1 MLKNRYLFIA
11 LGLFLYSVVSSAQ
24 SNVGVRLPNVS
35 IGINLPTYP
44 ELVVVPGYPVYYAPR
59 LNTNFFFYDG
69 MYWIYQDDNWY
80 ASTWY
85 NGPWDIVDPEL
96 VPVFILRVPV
106 RYYRQPPAYFY
117 GWWPDLAP
125 RWGEHWGRDWEQH
138 RNGWDGWT
146 RGTAPSPAP
155 LPAYQRQYIKD
166 RYPQRVEQQQELQ
179 QQNYRYRPH
188 DPIVR
193 QRYQEQL
200 TPRALTPQ
208 GQEQERSQDRKD

>member
-11 LGLFLYSVVSSAQ
+11 LGLFLYSIVSSAQ
-24 SNVGVRLPNVS
+24 SNVGVRLPDAS
-35 IGINLPTYP
+35 TGINLPTYP

-59 LNTNFFFYDG
+59 LNTNYFFYDG

-80 ASTWY
+80 ASIWY
-85 NGPWDIVDPEL
+85 NGPWDMVDPEL

-125 RWGEHWGRDWEQH
+125 RWGEHWGSGWERH
-138 RNGWDGWT
+138 REGWDRWT
-146 RGTAPSPAP
+146 YGTAPSPAP
-155 LPAYQRQYIKD
+155 LPAYQRQYAKD
-166 RYPQRVEQQQELQ
+166 RYPQRVEQQELQ
-179 QQNYRYRPH
+179 RQNYRYRPH
-188 DPIVR
+188 DSIVR

-200 TPRALTPQ
+200 TPRALVPQ
-208 GQEQERSQDRKD
+208 GQAQERSRDRKD